1 MNLEKHILKRQKDC
15 IESFRYDIG
24 ENLEHF
30 PYGFWVS
37 PSFKRNVD
45 LPTAEIEAQKWL
57 KFVSRS
63 VKGHL
68 LPYMCCEPEFSHRR
82 TSLHGIIL
90 SEVVIP
96 NEFLNCS
103 WRGVRYSNQGR
114 SLFVQSDRRV
124 QRFRGNNMVCAYNHN
139 LGANEYSFLK
149 HISLPF
155 SVICPEQ
162 KTSEYGCRKS
172 RKGRVCKHPLNGV
185 LTNRF
190 LDSQQRRS
198 AA

>member
-1 MNLEKHILKRQKDC
+1 MNLEKHILKRQKEC
-15 IESFRYDIG
+15 IESFRNDIA

-30 PYGFWVS
+30 PFGFWVS
-37 PSFKRNVD
+37 PSFRRRVD

-96 NEFLNCS
+96 GFEHFGLDASPMKS
-103 WRGVRYSNQGR
+103 WRP
-114 SLFVQSDRRV
+114 SLGLQ
-124 QRFRGNNMVCAYNHN
+124 
-139 LGANEYSFLK
+139 E
-149 HISLPF
+149 
-155 SVICPEQ
+155 
-162 KTSEYGCRKS
+162 T
-172 RKGRVCKHPLNGV
+172 
-185 LTNRF
+185 
-190 LDSQQRRS
+190 
-198 AA
+198 